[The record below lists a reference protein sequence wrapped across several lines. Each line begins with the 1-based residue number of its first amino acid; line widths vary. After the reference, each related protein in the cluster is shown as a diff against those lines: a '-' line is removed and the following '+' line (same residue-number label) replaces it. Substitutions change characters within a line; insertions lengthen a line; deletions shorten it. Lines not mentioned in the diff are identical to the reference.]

1 MRRFTALAFL
11 LLLLCM
17 SASPS
22 VSVLTKDQSL
32 AKSPSNPTGVDVL
45 VTDVAVAY
53 TSSSDASKYKMF
65 SSNHPILGFN
75 RPAELYVIDGML
87 NVSSTLTITVEN
99 IGTASSGVID
109 VNILLLHNEYT
120 YFEFV
125 NESTQMATLGGGDS
139 NTITVPITPTYAGN
153 HTVVVRA
160 TSTVSDD
167 VPSNDASNGPF
178 TVGSDYFNCD
188 STAAWTLNGGWALST
203 DTSISQGRSCHAGN
217 GQSSTYNNN
226 MMASMTTPVMD
237 LSDALLN
244 PTRTNGLSFFYTGSS
259 AANDKLT
266 MYGRNAFGA
275 WSEIGSVSG
284 TIDQT
289 FADGANWQTFSFN
302 NKGASSPLMPVAQDL
317 FHSTSQFKYE
327 FTSDATGTDLGFYI
341 DDIVM
346 VYDQKVRP
354 NEYNVSAQGVSTTG
368 AIPGE
373 WGSITMKIVNTGNI
387 TETFTP
393 TLQGLPTGWNA
404 YFTRPSGTSFDPLA
418 GLFVAP
424 GAPQEFNIMIQPD
437 VNASIGLKQMSVS
450 VSSQAY
456 ASVTATLPVQFLVK
470 ADRIPVIVQPPVR
483 PSCPPSYTCT
493 FEVNMTNE
501 GDATDVFDLVVD
513 TSTVPASWTVALAWT
528 QPSSVQIRPDE
539 TVPALFTMTVPQGVA
554 PDTVVTFEMRLQAQ
568 NDTSRIDIR
577 SIDVSASMIS
587 VAAVDMVE
595 SEKAPRLFID
605 AGEDLR
611 LHYQIWNNATRQDI
625 FSMRVEVEEAG
636 TWIVEQPTRPN
647 AVLNAGGTTTF
658 EVVVRAPSTA
668 QANDRGPR
676 LTPVIESQR
685 SNMVIGGDEFN
696 GLRVT
701 TTHDVAVQ
709 ILEAPSKLN
718 PGLPTE
724 ISLLVTNQGNG
735 PASVLIYPTDL
746 PPSWTWWL
754 TEDGN
759 NQTEAIELSVSYDLQ
774 HERSVSL
781 WLLLPVTEAAG
792 EVHTV
797 AVQAA
802 LEGEGVDVKP
812 DNNAVEFVATTG
824 AVRVPSLV
832 LETQSSSAI
841 AGGVAFA
848 EAHLTNEG
856 NALEDRLSVTA
867 TVTSSPPTSGL
878 IVFFTV
884 EGGDRAVGSPNALNI
899 APGATQ
905 RLRLEVLLPQEAPL
919 NTRLVLKFDVEGAV
933 DETGLPKTMVAEAM
947 VMLDQRRSMSSEVDR
962 FIEGTVAH
970 GTAAGVWVNHTSTS
984 TFTESYSL
992 KVDSVEG
999 WQVTCDKR
1007 LVNATGTTYE
1017 LTPGH
1022 ITPQTRQHVCEVLRL
1037 SGPLDGVLTFTIVST
1052 DGVLRHDTELKFSFA
1067 APPEEEG
1074 VSRLILVSG
1083 GIGFSLLATLVTL
1096 MLVRRRHDVETKA
1109 YGETPEIAL
1118 AGPPVGHGDSGGQPI
1133 EEANS
1138 GQPGDETIAVHQ
1150 GPPIPD
1156 TGLPDG
1162 WTQEQ
1167 WVYYGQQYL
1176 DGTL

>member
-109 VNILLLHNEYT
+109 VNVLLLHNEYT

-167 VPSNDASNGPF
+167 VPSNDAFNGPF

-418 GLFVAP
+418 GLVVAP
-424 GAPQEFNIMIQPD
+424 GAPQEFNMMIQPD

-568 NDTSRIDIR
+568 NDTTRIDIQ

-605 AGEDLR
+605 AGEELR

-685 SNMVIGGDEFN
+685 SNMVIDGDEFN

-701 TTHDVAVQ
+701 TTHDIAVQ

-781 WLLLPVTEAAG
+781 WLLLPMTEAAG
-792 EVHTV
+792 ELHTV

-802 LEGEGVDVKP
+802 LEGEDVDVNP
-812 DNNAVEFVATTG
+812 DNNAVELVATTG

-832 LETQSSSAI
+832 LGAQSSSAI

-848 EAHLTNEG
+848 EAHLTNAG

-899 APGATQ
+899 APGTTQ

-947 VMLDQRRSMSSEVDR
+947 VMLDQRRSMSGEVDR
-962 FIEGTVAH
+962 LTEGAVAH

-1052 DGVLRHDTELKFSFA
+1052 DGVLRHDTELQFSFA

-1074 VSRLILVSG
+1074 VSGLVLVSG

-1133 EEANS
+1133 QEANS
-1138 GQPGDETIAVHQ
+1138 GQSGDETIAVHQ
-1150 GPPIPD
+1150 GPPIPE